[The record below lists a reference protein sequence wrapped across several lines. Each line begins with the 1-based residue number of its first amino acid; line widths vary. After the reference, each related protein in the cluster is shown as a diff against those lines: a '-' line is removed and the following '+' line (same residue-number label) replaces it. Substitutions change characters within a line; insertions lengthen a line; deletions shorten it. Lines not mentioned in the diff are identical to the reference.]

1 MSDDSV
7 QTYANHTRWLPPWH
21 FFVLPVLYANAVV
34 ALVILVKNPT
44 ISTLWGMLVA
54 SALAVAMIYA
64 RWMPL
69 RMQDRIICLEETL
82 RLESLLPGRHLD
94 IEKLTTSHMIALRF
108 ASDEEVPH
116 LVDRILSGEIGT
128 RDEIKRAVQ
137 HWRPDHLRA

>member
-94 IEKLTTSHMIALRF
+94 IERLTTGHLIALRF

>member
-1 MSDDSV
+1 MPDASV
-7 QTYANHTRWLPPWH
+7 QTYANHARWLPPWH
-21 FFVLPVLYANAVV
+21 FFVLPVLYANAIMSIVTLAKNASLGTFWAALVAV
-34 ALVILVKNPT
+34 ALGLGM
-44 ISTLWGMLVA
+44 TL
-54 SALAVAMIYA
+54 A

-69 RMQDRIICLEETL
+69 RMQDRIICLEESL

-94 IEKLTTSHMIALRF
+94 IEKLTRDHLIALRF

-116 LVDRILSGEIGT
+116 LVDRILAGEIGK